1 MLRLSWQTSTWTVSI
16 NYTGDDFG
24 GRKEGGTMKDL
35 TILMPC
41 LNESETIR
49 VCIQKGLAW
58 SATSG
63 LDTEILIA
71 DNGSTDGSVAIAEGL
86 GAKVIRVGQRG
97 YGSALYA
104 GCEAAQ
110 GRWII
115 FGDADDSYDFSS
127 LDPFVAEFQSGYD
140 LVMGNRFLGGIEPG
154 AMPWKNRYIGNPVL
168 SFVGRSLFH
177 IPVGD
182 FHCGLRGLTKE
193 AFAQMDLRST
203 GMEFASEMVIK
214 AAQRDLRI
222 AEVPT
227 VLSRDGR
234 TRPPHLRPWRDGW
247 RHLRLM
253 MLFSPRWLFVI
264 PGLVILI
271 LSLLLYMRLLL
282 GPMVV
287 GSVTLDVHTLF
298 YSQAGITIGLLS
310 VFTGVITRALG
321 TRDGSFQEHR
331 FMGPLRDDS
340 PIPELGALVGGLCVF
355 LGLGWGLLAVERWGL
370 QEFGPL
376 SSGELLRTISLSTTL
391 LTVGGILFVFSLL
404 LGFLCLPTRDR
415 FDS

>member
-1 MLRLSWQTSTWTVSI
+1 MT
-16 NYTGDDFG
+16 
-24 GRKEGGTMKDL
+24 DL

-41 LNESETIR
+41 LNESETIE
-49 VCIQKGLAW
+49 VCIQKALAW

-63 LDTEILIA
+63 LHTEILIA

-86 GAKVIRVGQRG
+86 GAKVIRVCQRG
-97 YGSALYA
+97 YGSALWA

-127 LDPFVAEFQSGYD
+127 LDQFVAEFESGYD
-140 LVMGNRFLGGIEPG
+140 LIMGNRFLGGIEPG

-193 AFAQMDLRST
+193 AFAQMDLRTT

-214 AAQRDLRI
+214 AAQHDLRI

-247 RHLRLM
+247 RHLRFM

-271 LSLLLYMRLLL
+271 LSLLMYLRLLL

-298 YSQAGITIGLLS
+298 FSQAGITIGLLF

-321 TRDGSFQEHR
+321 TRDGSFREHR
-331 FMGPLRDDS
+331 FMGPLRDS
-340 PIPELGALVGGLCVF
+340 PIPEMGALVGGLCVC
-355 LGLGWGLLAVERWGL
+355 LGLGWGLLAVARWGS
-370 QEFGPL
+370 QDFGPL
-376 SSGELLRTISLSTTL
+376 TSGELLRTISLSTTL

-404 LGFLCLPTRDR
+404 LGFLSLPTRDK
-415 FDS
+415 SGA